1 MIHRVFSAEVQN
13 GQLRF
18 DESLADLEGH
28 RVRVVLDDDQ
38 ATNSSLQWLRP
49 QPELVSETEL
59 ELESEMLFAP
69 PFHREIVTAEV
80 RDGGWMTP
88 CLIFDE
94 EAHDE

>member
-13 GQLRF
+13 GKLRF

-38 ATNSSLQWLRP
+38 TANSQQQWLRP
-49 QPELVSETEL
+49 QPELVSETEI
-59 ELESEMLFAP
+59 ESEMLFAP
-69 PFHREIVTAEV
+69 PFRREIVTAEI
-80 RDGGWMTP
+80 RDGGWMPP

-94 EAHDE
+94 EICDE

>member
-28 RVRVVLDDDQ
+28 RGRVVLDDDQ
-38 ATNSSLQWLRP
+38 AANSELPLLCPSPMCDEVLNIDEPVDFERP
-49 QPELVSETEL
+49 FRRQV
-59 ELESEMLFAP
+59 
-69 PFHREIVTAEV
+69 IVTPI
-80 RDGGWMTP
+80 RDGGRLTP

>member
-28 RVRVVLDDDQ
+28 RVRVVLDDGQ
-38 ATNSSLQWLRP
+38 ATNRELRRLCP
-49 QPELVSETEL
+49 SPMCDEVSEIDEPVDF
-59 ELESEMLFAP
+59 ER
-69 PFHREIVTAEV
+69 PFRRQVIVTPI
-80 RDGGWMTP
+80 RDGARMPP

-94 EAHDE
+94 EDQDE